1 MAAQAPGPDPS
12 ERIFTELRSRN
23 DEVKQ
28 RAAHELK
35 DLVNLLSR
43 GENLAI
49 IDQKL
54 DTDNFQNGHLNGSA
68 HSTTSSQAV

>member
-1 MAAQAPGPDPS
+1 MAAQAVGLDPS

-43 GENLAI
+43 G
-49 IDQKL
+49 K
-54 DTDNFQNGHLNGSA
+54 TD
-68 HSTTSSQAV
+68 STLSMTNADIV